1 MFKKRKNTKKRR
13 IRDTNS
19 QFDEKEDEQEAEVNL
34 DLIKRDQKTRKNAF
48 KANQIEVRV
57 FSYSRKP
64 LFIAN
69 RG

>member
-34 DLIKRDQKTRKNAF
+34 DLIKRDQKTRKN
-48 KANQIEVRV
+48 
-57 FSYSRKP
+57 RKKR
-64 LFIAN
+64 I
-69 RG
+69 